1 MNELSSSVRL
11 RIPERL
17 ILTLLLLAFV
27 GALDARAL
35 IYKTLD
41 GQSGLVQNTVNS
53 LAQDPQNFLW
63 IGTQGGLHRYDG
75 FALRFFQHDP
85 GQPNSLPDS
94 LVSVLHMGANGRL
107 WIGTESAGVASI
119 LVDSGSI
126 HRYAQSARDKA
137 DRFKRIIALLDVP
150 GLGLWVADSRS
161 LSFWPNYQPNSA
173 ETLFHFE
180 AGSNDVVTALA
191 SDDEGGIY
199 IATERS
205 GLYHHKS
212 GKLRGIDFAPSA
224 NGSIEIPAIRHI
236 AVDKSG
242 RVFASST
249 RGLHVLAPGRKSLTE
264 IEAIRLPT
272 SQLAI
277 GQDGAIWMNTEAIG
291 LTRLDPGLTQ
301 RESFTFGYGIDA
313 GNPDRGFTSL
323 LIDRAGLLWAGT
335 KTQGVMISNTQ
346 KNAFKHAL
354 NPAEAATPAAPL
366 QNNIRALAASES
378 GFYSG
383 GESGIVRLHRSDG
396 VVTQAVTLYEPTD
409 SPEKTSMRA
418 LRIHALAKRGQTL
431 FAGTSAGLFAA
442 NLLENERIG
451 SFSQIA
457 PEHAKTVRALR
468 ISADESLLVGTDN
481 GLLLFNENGVLI
493 SHTKASPQALPDEM
507 VLALFED
514 LDGRLYVGT
523 RNGLAIKSNGAW
535 QSYQSEEG
543 NPRAIPGNLIR
554 SFTQSQ
560 DRKIWIATHSGLAR
574 IDRFESRGA
583 NASEATQARAVFSRF
598 SARDGLPNST
608 VYSVSEDELGRV
620 WLSGNRGI
628 VLFSPNTSRWRSF
641 GTEDGLQSLEF
652 NGNAITTLATGE
664 LVFGG
669 INGINIVQPREL
681 ALSEEQ
687 APVRLLGVQRGRNRG
702 FSLQNLGPTRPFVA
716 PFTDRVFSFQFAA
729 LDFIAPNSTQFAY
742 KLEGFDEGW
751 VFGQGLGVATY
762 TNLEPGNYQ
771 LLVRGSNRDR
781 VWGPQE
787 LRIPVRIL
795 PPWWRHP
802 AAQLG
807 YGLLSLTA
815 ISCFLFYRRKR
826 QRSESAM
833 LNALKERELRLRL
846 SLSGSRDLYWD
857 YDVKTQMLLRDAC
870 EPVLGEG
877 SNGVFPIASYLKS
890 EVHPE
895 DQAVVVASFQKTISE
910 GADEC
915 YFEHRLRDK
924 SGKWVWVSARGHVVS
939 RGDDGKSLR
948 LAGTSRNIEEART
961 NARDLAIADRVVDRI
976 SDGVA
981 VTNEI
986 GTIVKVNPAFEQMLG
1001 LNELEVINLQIG
1013 YLRSPRHDELQF
1025 QSIVDVVKR
1034 DGRWRGELWLAR
1046 KNGSDVLVSMEINR
1060 LEGQDLDETLRVWV
1074 FSDITD
1080 RKRAEEELRFRAN
1093 FDSLTGLP
1101 NRSMLLQQLTRAIA
1115 RCKRHNYPIAVVF
1128 LDLDRFKQINDSLGH
1143 AAGDELLRA
1152 VADRLRK
1159 TVREIDTAARMS
1171 GDEFVLLLEELASP
1185 EDAELAAKR
1194 VLEQFVEP
1202 FNLLGTD
1209 VVVSPSIGV
1218 AVFPRDAILPED
1230 LLKCADLAMY
1240 SAKAAGR
1247 NTVRVYSAEQS
1258 KTALERAALERQL
1271 RVALERDQFDV
1282 YFQPC
1287 YSLLSGKIVGVE
1299 ALLRWRDPIRGLV
1312 TPDVFIPILEDSG
1325 LIVAVGE
1332 WVLHESL
1339 SQLKAWERVGLK
1351 DLFISVNLS
1360 LIQLA
1365 RGQLAQKLPELL
1377 KNYAL
1382 PGHRLTLELTESLVM
1397 ANPDESIAILNE
1409 ISNLGVQIAVDDF
1422 GTGYSSLAYLKRLP
1436 LDKLKIDKAFVS
1448 DIVIDADDQAI
1459 VRSIIALAKALDLE
1473 VVAEGVENAAQRD
1486 LLIELGCHQAQGF
1499 LFSAAL
1505 PAIETT
1511 QLLRAEQNSILG

>member
-1 MNELSSSVRL
+1 MNELSSLVCL
-11 RIPERL
+11 RISERL
-17 ILTLLLLAFV
+17 ILTFLLLLSFV
-27 GALDARAL
+27 SRSDARAL
-35 IYKTLD
+35 IFKTLD

-53 LAQDPQNFLW
+53 LAQDPQSFVW

-75 FALRFFQHDP
+75 FALRLFQHDP
-85 GQPNSLPDS
+85 GQANSLPDS
-94 LVSVLHMGANGRL
+94 LVTVLHMGAKGRL

-119 LVDSGSI
+119 LVESGAI
-126 HRYAQSARDKA
+126 QHYAQSARDKV
-137 DRFKRIIALLDVP
+137 DRFKRIMALLDVP

-161 LSFWPNYQPNSA
+161 LSFWPNYQPENA

-180 AGSNDVVTALA
+180 VGSADVVSALA

-212 GKLRGIDFAPSA
+212 GKLRGIDFEPDAD
-224 NGSIEIPAIRHI
+224 GSTDIPAIQTI

-249 RGLHVLAPGRKSLTE
+249 RGLHVLLPGRKSLAQ
-264 IEAIRLPT
+264 IDAVRLPT
-272 SQLAI
+272 SQIAI
-277 GQDGAIWMNTEAIG
+277 GQDGAIWMNTESKG
-291 LTRLDPGLTQ
+291 LTRLDPGLAQLET
-301 RESFTFGYGIDA
+301 FTFGYGVEA
-313 GNPDRGFTSL
+313 GNPDRGFSSL
-323 LIDRAGLLWAGT
+323 MIDRAGLLWAGT
-335 KTQGVMISNTQ
+335 KTQGLMISNTQ
-346 KNAFKHAL
+346 KNAFIHVL
-354 NPAEAATPAAPL
+354 NPAEAGNLSAPL
-366 QNNIRALAASES
+366 QNNIRALAASEA

-383 GESGIVRLHRSDG
+383 GESGIVRLHQSNG
-396 VVTQAVTLYEPTD
+396 SVTQEVRLVDPAKAA
-409 SPEKTSMRA
+409 EKISLQG
-418 LRIHALAKRGQTL
+418 LRIHALVKRGETL
-431 FAGTSAGLFAA
+431 FAGTSAGLFRA
-442 NLLENERIG
+442 NLLENQRIG
-451 SFSQIA
+451 QFRQFA
-457 PEHAKTVRALR
+457 PEVKTVRALR

-481 GLLLFNENGVLI
+481 GLLHFDKDGALI
-493 SHTKASPQALPDEM
+493 SHTKASPQSLPDDM

-514 LDGRLYVGT
+514 QDGRLYVGT
-523 RNGLAIKSNGAW
+523 RNGLAIKSNGSW

-543 NPRAIPGNLIR
+543 NPRAIPGNLVR

-560 DRKIWIATHSGLAR
+560 DRKVWIATHSGLAR
-574 IDRFESRGA
+574 IDRFETRDANTGA
-583 NASEATQARAVFSRF
+583 SQERAVFSRY

-608 VYSVSEDELGRV
+608 IYSVSEDELGRI
-620 WLSGNRGI
+620 WLSSNRGI
-628 VLFSPNTSRWRSF
+628 VLFSPNVGRWRSL
-641 GTEDGLQSLEF
+641 GIEDGLQSLEF
-652 NGNAITTLATGE
+652 NGNAVTALATGE

-762 TNLEPGNYQ
+762 TNLEPGKYA

-802 AAQLG
+802 FAHLSYALLALAATTG
-807 YGLLSLTA
+807 
-815 ISCFLFYRRKR
+815 FLFYRRKR

-877 SNGVFPIASYLKS
+877 SNGVFPIAPYLKS

-895 DQAVVVASFQKTISE
+895 DQKVVIASFQKTISE

-924 SGKWVWVSARGHVVS
+924 SGKWVWVSARGHVVA
-939 RGDDGKSLR
+939 RGADGKPLR
-948 LAGTSRNIEEART
+948 LAGTSRNIETART

-976 SDGVA
+976 SDGVV

-1046 KNGSDVLVSMEINR
+1046 KNGSDVLVNMEINR
-1060 LEGQDLDETLRVWV
+1060 LEGQGLDETLRVWV

-1101 NRSMLLQQLTRAIA
+1101 NRSMLLQQLSRAIA

-1171 GDEFVLLLEELASP
+1171 GDEFVLLLEELATA

-1218 AVFPRDAILPED
+1218 AVFPRDALRPED

-1282 YFQPC
+1282 YFQPS

-1339 SQLKAWERVGLK
+1339 SQLKAWERVGLTE
-1351 DLFISVNLS
+1351 LFISVNLS

-1377 KNYAL
+1377 KKYAI

-1397 ANPDESIAILNE
+1397 ANPDESIAVLNE
-1409 ISNLGVQIAVDDF
+1409 ISALGIQIAVDDF

-1436 LDKLKIDKAFVS
+1436 LDKLKIDKAFVR

-1473 VVAEGVENAAQRD
+1473 VVAEGVESQAQRE

-1499 LFSAAL
+1499 LFSPAL

-1511 QLLRAEQNSILG
+1511 QLLRAEHNQIVG